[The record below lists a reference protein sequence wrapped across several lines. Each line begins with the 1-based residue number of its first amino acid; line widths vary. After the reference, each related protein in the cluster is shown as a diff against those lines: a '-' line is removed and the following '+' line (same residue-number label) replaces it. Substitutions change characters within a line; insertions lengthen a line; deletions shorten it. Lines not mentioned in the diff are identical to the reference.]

1 MGPPPIVNG
10 ISPRE
15 GPPGTKITIR
25 GENFGISPQDLV
37 RLCNEKLTLL
47 KTLNTQIGVFIN
59 GCDCLL
65 ISEWKTDRKIIAM
78 APAKEG
84 KGDIIVATNSG
95 GIGTCIVQFRIF
107 RENVGPLKESAVW
120 VNEKYHPRR

>member
-25 GENFGISPQDLV
+25 GENLGSSPQDLA
-37 RLCNEKLTLL
+37 
-47 KTLNTQIGVFIN
+47 GVFIN
-59 GCDCLL
+59 GADCLL
-65 ISEWKTDRKIIAM
+65 IAEWKGEKKIVTL

-84 KGDIIVATNSG
+84 KGKKSNY
-95 GIGTCIVQFRIF
+95 
-107 RENVGPLKESAVW
+107 K
-120 VNEKYHPRR
+120 

>member
-37 RLCNEKLTLL
+37 RLHDNE
-47 KTLNTQIGVFIN
+47 
-59 GCDCLL
+59 
-65 ISEWKTDRKIIAM
+65 II
-78 APAKEG
+78 
-84 KGDIIVATNSG
+84 
-95 GIGTCIVQFRIF
+95 F
-107 RENVGPLKESAVW
+107 
-120 VNEKYHPRR
+120 

>member
-37 RLCNEKLTLL
+37 RLHDNEIIFKDFKHSDWSLHQWLRL
-47 KTLNTQIGVFIN
+47 SADIGV
-59 GCDCLL
+59 
-65 ISEWKTDRKIIAM
+65 
-78 APAKEG
+78 
-84 KGDIIVATNSG
+84 
-95 GIGTCIVQFRIF
+95 
-107 RENVGPLKESAVW
+107 EN
-120 VNEKYHPRR
+120 